1 MRNLNRFRIVTSAL
15 LLIGLLDGCAAER
28 KCGFDSCTDDQK
40 ITAAVR
46 TIFDQHPDL
55 GPPAAIQVQ
64 TQNHIVYLN
73 GLVGEGLERDAA
85 ASLARQVPGVARV
98 ENNIGVS
105 H

>member
-28 KCGFDSCTDDQK
+28 KCGLDSCTDDQK
-40 ITAAVR
+40 ITAA
-46 TIFDQHPDL
+46 
-55 GPPAAIQVQ
+55 VQ